1 MPPLSEC
8 RERILRLESSEK
20 ALRAELREERER
32 RAVLGEEHRKLE
44 EAVRVL
50 WGAVVGLQ
58 QGNAASV

>member
-1 MPPLSEC
+1 MATGGNM
-8 RERILRLESSEK
+8 ERILRLERGEA

-32 RAVLGEEHRKLE
+32 RATLEGEHRKLE

-58 QGNAASV
+58 QGTAAGV